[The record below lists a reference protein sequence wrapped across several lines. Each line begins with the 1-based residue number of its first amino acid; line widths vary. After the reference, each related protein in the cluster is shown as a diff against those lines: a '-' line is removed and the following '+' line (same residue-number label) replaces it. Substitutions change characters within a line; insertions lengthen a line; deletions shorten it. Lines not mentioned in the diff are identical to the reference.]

1 MKKPRM
7 TDEERIVIES
17 MLRTGRT
24 VYAIA
29 KTLSRPVTTI
39 TREIKARA
47 VESDKGAAYRVT
59 NRCMFKME
67 CERRHICAH
76 CLYDGNRLC
85 KFCRREAR
93 TPTATPPPP

>member
-1 MKKPRM
+1 MKKPRL

-47 VESDKGAAYRVT
+47 VESDKGAAYREGAVHPRG
-59 NRCMFKME
+59 NGQRP
-67 CERRHICAH
+67 RQLRVLAQ
-76 CLYDGNRLC
+76 DGLPVR
-85 KFCRREAR
+85 
-93 TPTATPPPP
+93 